1 VIVFIFNQA
10 TALISKNH
18 CYSLLF
24 GFICQAQLYKMYEDE
39 SNAFGGHYFLEFQ
52 QLCKFKHEQ
61 IRMVWEV
68 DMNEN
73 KQILAL
79 SIEEMKILAKNNEK
93 PMT

>member
-1 VIVFIFNQA
+1 
-10 TALISKNH
+10 
-18 CYSLLF
+18 
-24 GFICQAQLYKMYEDE
+24 MYEDE